1 MANLFTVGKRY
12 RRLDPA
18 GMINTRLSSQEA
30 HPVDS
35 GGVLTWDSAIV
46 VLDQRVLGNR
56 SNSLRVKILT
66 DTGNVG
72 WLTTSREAWVE
83 IISIDSD
90 NRKVE

>member
-12 RRLDPA
+12 RRLDSDLH
-18 GMINTRLSSQEA
+18 ITTRLSSHEYR
-30 HPVDS
+30 PVDS
-35 GGVLTWDSAIV
+35 GGVLTWGSAIV
-46 VLDQRVLGNR
+46 VLDERPLRNNR
-56 SNSLRVKILT
+56 LVRVKILT

-72 WLTTSREAWVE
+72 WLTTSREAWIE